1 MNKIKALTRYTLYT
15 VLAVVLLASCN
26 VEPKKELEYKII
38 HSKSY
43 FSFTN
48 NKLPDNVC
56 RFFYYRYEGDMIE
69 FSDECN
75 KYNVGDTIIGV
86 SRNYR

>member
-1 MNKIKALTRYTLYT
+1 MNKLKSLTRYTFYT
-15 VLAVVLLASCN
+15 LLAVVLLASCN
-26 VEPKKELEYKII
+26 VEQKKEIEYKII

-48 NKLPDNVC
+48 NKLPNNVC

-69 FSDECN
+69 FSDKCD
-75 KYNVGDTIIGV
+75 KYNVGDTIFGV
-86 SRNYR
+86 ARNYR

>member
-26 VEPKKELEYKII
+26 VKPKKELKYKII

-43 FSFTN
+43 FSFTDN
-48 NKLPDNVC
+48 NLPDNVC
-56 RFFYYRYEGDMIE
+56 RYFYYRYEGEMVE
-69 FSDECN
+69 FSDECG
-75 KYNVGDTIIGV
+75 KYNVGDTIVGV
-86 SRNYR
+86 VRNYR